1 MKHDR
6 LPRQARD
13 NRSPRKIEAGR
24 FLRRSVGSNGGSAR
38 ARSKLWPRHVR
49 TGASPCYSSTTYACR
64 PGCILGTVLCVSG
77 PACSFARFSEEKS
90 LKSPRVRAGARKLVA
105 SFVTCAQGY
114 TEAADKRGSGLTI
127 SFVGEQWMAGLV
139 LFTALNTV
147 SSFRIDAV

>member
-1 MKHDR
+1 M
-6 LPRQARD
+6 QAMLH
-13 NRSPRKIEAGR
+13 S
-24 FLRRSVGSNGGSAR
+24 
-38 ARSKLWPRHVR
+38 
-49 TGASPCYSSTTYACR
+49 
-64 PGCILGTVLCVSG
+64 GTVLCVSG

>member
-1 MKHDR
+1 MVVLLALVASYGRVTFGLVRPHVIVVLR
-6 LPRQARD
+6 MH
-13 NRSPRKIEAGR
+13 AG
-24 FLRRSVGSNGGSAR
+24 
-38 ARSKLWPRHVR
+38 HVAFWH
-49 TGASPCYSSTTYACR
+49 GP
-64 PGCILGTVLCVSG
+64 VSG